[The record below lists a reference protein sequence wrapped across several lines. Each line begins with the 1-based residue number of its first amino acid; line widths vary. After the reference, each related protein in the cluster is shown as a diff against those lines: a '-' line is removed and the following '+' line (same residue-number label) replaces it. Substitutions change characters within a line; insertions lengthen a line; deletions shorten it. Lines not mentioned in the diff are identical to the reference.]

1 MADMEK
7 ELNLEAKKDLESI
20 FQDMIVAKVN
30 EPQKMQIDE
39 IIEKLKR
46 NDKNTEENLKKI
58 KNEIGNFKDEL
69 TDTLEEKFDD
79 NEKIVQQ
86 KTSNIKE
93 IINEKC
99 EKLDVNLE
107 QIVQKLKGLIE
118 ENGKNI
124 ENFLIESQN
133 KLKKMN
139 KRLICFFGISLVF
152 LFIDICISVVDIF
165 IK

>member
-20 FQDMIVAKVN
+20 FQDMIVVKVN
-30 EPQKMQIDE
+30 EPLKMQIDE

-79 NEKIVQQ
+79 NKKIVQQ
-86 KTSNIKE
+86 KTSNIEE
-93 IINEKC
+93 IEFMREDNEYKF
-99 EKLDVNLE
+99 KTPILPARD
-107 QIVQKLKGLIE
+107 
-118 ENGKNI
+118 
-124 ENFLIESQN
+124 
-133 KLKKMN
+133 
-139 KRLICFFGISLVF
+139 SLTS
-152 LFIDICISVVDIF
+152 FITLNC
-165 IK
+165 